1 MEGSIPTCWVIDHPA
16 HFQLFSPFI
25 RGGHPDDI
33 LVLTSRTEVQI
44 MFRTRDGRIPHRPH
58 LWVER
63 PVGLDIGRFERFRIA
78 RRRIKMVRKFL
89 HSNSQIQRIVVKGAS
104 LELIA
109 AKRAGISERIY
120 ISDTEVNHIA
130 HRIAKRYATEIL
142 LPKSWKREISGNFVS
157 DSRVRR
163 YSGILPEV
171 YVDIQAGKSI
181 RKQAISQIREEI
193 QSTNET
199 LSDAPVIFHRLIH
212 GGGIHDDSELINY
225 DYWIKDLPVHFVH
238 TKESTLES
246 TDAAWEIPTQ
256 IAMFDGV
263 LTGSTT
269 LASEAVIQG
278 IPTLL
283 ISRAERGFL
292 DDIEHRFPRTLFRW
306 KSLDRSGIDEIF
318 KSWIQSIIEQESRTQ
333 SIHNNR
339 SELEELIGPI
349 F

>member
-1 MEGSIPTCWVIDHPA
+1 MGEVIPTCWVIDHPA

-25 RGGHPDDI
+25 RGGHPEDI

-63 PVGLDIGRFERFRIA
+63 PVGLEIGRLERFRIA
-78 RRRIKMVRKFL
+78 RRRIKMVRKYL
-89 HSNSQIQRIVVKGAS
+89 LSNSHIQRIVVKGAS

-109 AKRAGISERIY
+109 AKRAGIPERIY

-130 HRIAKRYATEIL
+130 HRIAKRYATDIIL
-142 LPKSWKREISGNFVS
+142 PESWKIGISDRIAS

-171 YVDIQAGKSI
+171 YVDISAGKSV
-181 RKQAISQIREEI
+181 RKQAISQIRDEI

-199 LSDAPVIFHRLIH
+199 ISEAPVIFHRSIH
-212 GGGIHDDSELINY
+212 GGGIHDDFELINY
-225 DYWIKDLPVHFVH
+225 ENWIKNLPVHFVH
-238 TKESTLES
+238 TKESAFES

-292 DDIEHRFPRTLFRW
+292 DSIEHRFPQTLFRW
-306 KSLDRSGIDEIF
+306 KSTDRDGFDEIF
-318 KSWIQSIIEQESRTQ
+318 KLWIQSILEQESRTQ
-333 SIHNNR
+333 SIQNNR
-339 SELEELIGPI
+339 SEFEEMIGPI
-349 F
+349 S